1 MQYDPP
7 QNFIRLGYS
16 SIAANRIEPG
26 IKKVAALIHEM
37 I

>member
-1 MQYDPP
+1 MQERPP

-26 IKKVAALIHEM
+26 VHKLAELIHEM

>member
-1 MQYDPP
+1 MQDDPP

-16 SIAANRIEPG
+16 SISAKRIEPG
-26 IKKVAALIHEM
+26 VRKLAALIHDM